1 MATAVGVQHSMEP
14 YTTRLQKGGA
24 LLADMRRLLLE
35 WDGRPDCADRVI
47 RENTLALPS
56 RARSLDVVT
65 RTFIPRF
72 VRSTPPNLW
81 RSVAVLERGGW
92 SEEALRPIHYY
103 AAAAAEP
110 LLWDFVT
117 QWLAPRYDRG
127 QKDVSPRDVL
137 AFLAEAPNGRFPDGR
152 WSETVATKVA
162 RGLLAALRDFGVL
175 TGATRKELSP
185 LLLPTETFAFL
196 VHVRRD
202 AGVPANRV
210 RSDAAWR
217 LFYLGEEAVERFLFD
232 AHQRKYLSYEAAG
245 SLARLDFPPGD
256 LDAYA
261 VALTQRTH

>member
-1 MATAVGVQHSMEP
+1 VMEP

-24 LLADMRRLLLE
+24 LLADMRQLLLE
-35 WDGRPDCADRVI
+35 WDGRPDCADRIV

-65 RTFIPRF
+65 RTFVPRF
-72 VRSTPPNLW
+72 VRSNPADLW

-103 AAAAAEP
+103 AAASAEP
-110 LLWDFVT
+110 LLWDFVIE
-117 QWLAPRYDRG
+117 WLAPRYDRG
-127 QKDVSPRDVL
+127 QKDVAPRDVL
-137 AFLAEAPNGRFPDGR
+137 NFLAKAPDGRFPDGR
-152 WSETVATKVA
+152 WSDTVATKVA

-175 TGATRKELSP
+175 SGATRKQLSP

-196 VHVRRD
+196 VRVRRE
-202 AGVPANRV
+202 AGVAANQI
-210 RSDAAWR
+210 RSDTTWR

-245 SLARLDFPPGD
+245 SLARLDFTPGD
-256 LDAYA
+256 LEAYA
-261 VALTQRTH
+261 VALTQTTH